1 MQLEVDTIIFNIYF
15 SKQRSTCGFQ
25 KRNIESPLNGI
36 FRAVKLKWELTPIII
51 SSNNWDSIS

>member
-1 MQLEVDTIIFNIYF
+1 MKLEVDTIIFNIYF

-25 KRNIESPLNGI
+25 KRNIESALNGI

-51 SSNNWDSIS
+51 SSNN